1 MYSRCL
7 TMYFVVIALL
17 LAGLLLAGCV
27 RGTDED
33 QITTTP
39 TPENGPALFA
49 QHCAGCH
56 GADGKGASGPSI
68 KPPAFERQ
76 DLFLIVANG
85 LPGTAMPAFR
95 GQINEV
101 EVEAIMDFLYAE

>member
-1 MYSRCL
+1 MRSRHSIIL
-7 TMYFVVIALL
+7 FGLLGVLLAALL
-17 LAGLLLAGCV
+17 LAGCA

-49 QHCAGCH
+49 ANCASCH
-56 GADGKGASGPSI
+56 GAAGEGASGPAI

-76 DLFLIVANG
+76 DLFLVIADG
-85 LPGTAMPAFR
+85 RPGTPMPAFS
-95 GQINEV
+95 GVLNEV